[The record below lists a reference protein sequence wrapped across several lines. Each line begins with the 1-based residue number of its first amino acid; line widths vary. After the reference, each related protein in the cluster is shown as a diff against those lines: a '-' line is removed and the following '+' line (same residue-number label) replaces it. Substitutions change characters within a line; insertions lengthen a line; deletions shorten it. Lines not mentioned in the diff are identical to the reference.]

1 MTQTADTPPETKP
14 INDGTTPAPPC
25 TLVIFGAGGDL
36 TKRLL
41 SPALYNLAGSGLLS
55 DGLRIFG
62 LDHNARS
69 TDEWRSD
76 LSETMQSFTK
86 DKAAEFHADHIDEKQ
101 WAFITDRLTYVVAD
115 FQDAASYGDLKNRLE
130 KVASEQKNAN
140 VVFYLAVAD
149 RFFGPIVDNLG
160 EAGLLEEKDGAF
172 RRIVIEKPFGSDL
185 PSAQALNKRITKIA
199 GENQIYRIDHFLG
212 KEPVQSIMAMRF
224 GNGLF
229 EPMWRREHVDHV
241 QITAA
246 ETIGVEERGG
256 FYEATG
262 ALRDMV
268 PNHLFQL
275 LTMITMETPNSF
287 EPENVRTEKAKLVEA
302 IKPIAQHHVV
312 RGQYGPG
319 NVNDRDVVGYR
330 DEHNVA
336 KDSTTETYAALRV
349 DIENWRWSGVPFYLR
364 TGKRLRRRLTTIAIH
379 FKPAPYRIFR
389 DTPVEKMTPNVLTLL
404 ISPKQGMTTDF
415 SAKIPGPAMRLGRVS
430 TEFMYDEFFD
440 EPPNVGYETL
450 IYDCM
455 IGDATLFQRADQID
469 SSWAAVQPTR
479 DAWSSGV
486 GDPVEMYP
494 AGTDGPKAADDLLA
508 RDGRK
513 WLPLTTDPTE
523 RRKAAEH

>member
-1 MTQTADTPPETKP
+1 VTPTATPTLAET
-14 INDGTTPAPPC
+14 GTPVAPPC

-41 SPALYNLAGSGLLS
+41 APALYNLAGSGLLNE
-55 DGLRIFG
+55 GLKILG
-62 LDHNARS
+62 LDHNAHTS
-69 TDEWRSD
+69 EQWRAD
-76 LSETMQSFTK
+76 LTATMQSFTK
-86 DKAAEFHADHIDEKQ
+86 DKAAEFHADRIDEAQ
-101 WAFITDRLTYVVAD
+101 WRFVTERMSYLVAD
-115 FQDAASYGDLKNRLE
+115 FQDAASYRDLAAQ
-130 KVASEQKNAN
+130 VAGSA
-140 VVFYLAVAD
+140 VFYLAVAD

-160 EAGLLEEKDGAF
+160 AAGLLEQKDGAF

-185 PSAQALNKRITKIA
+185 PSARALNERITKIA
-199 GENQIYRIDHFLG
+199 DESQIYRIDHFLG

-246 ETIGVEERGG
+246 ETIGIEERGG

-275 LTMITMETPNSF
+275 LTMITMEAPNSF
-287 EPENVRTEKAKLVEA
+287 EAENVRTEKAKLVEA
-302 IKPIAQHHVV
+302 IKPVDPRDVV
-312 RGQYGPG
+312 RGQYGAG
-319 NVNDRDVVGYR
+319 AVGGAPALAYR

-336 KDSTTETYAALRV
+336 SDSTTETYAALKV

-364 TGKRLRRRLTTIAIH
+364 TGKRLRRRLTTVSIH

-415 SAKIPGPAMRLGRVS
+415 SAKVPGPAMRLGRVS
-430 TEFMYDEFFD
+430 TEFMYDDFFD
-440 EPPNVGYETL
+440 EPPAVGYETL
-450 IYDCM
+450 LYDCM
-455 IGDATLFQRADQID
+455 IGDATLFQRADQIE

-479 DAWSSGV
+479 DAWNANG
-486 GDPVEMYP
+486 GEPLEIYP
-494 AGTDGPKAADDLLA
+494 AGSDGPAGADALLA
-508 RDGRK
+508 RSGRR
-513 WLPLTTDPTE
+513 WLPLTEDPSE
-523 RRKAAEH
+523 RRRAVEQQRPVPG